1 MLYKKFVINCWRS
14 AVFLTFLLVG
24 VNLRAFATHIRA
36 GEIIAQRQSCQ
47 GFTYLITVVGYVD
60 TGSDV
65 EFGNGVL
72 TFGTDDFIDLRTD
85 TDKSD
90 SDFTKQE
97 LVNAEQEIGRTTFQV
112 EYTFPGPGTYT
123 LTFREFNRNDNIR
136 NIPNSVNTPFYIETQ
151 ILISPLFCNNSP
163 RFLNAPIDGA
173 SVGNRF
179 VHIPGGYD
187 SDGDSLSY
195 ELVFPKEDKDSPVIG
210 YEYPNDFD
218 IRVQEGD
225 PLTNQAGTGLPT
237 LTLDPITGE
246 LVWDAPVYALPN
258 QQTEYNVSF
267 IMREWRKI
275 GGQWIQMGYITR
287 DMQIIV
293 DNADNEPPELAIPA
307 DTCIEAGTVLEA
319 QVIGT
324 DPDGNDVL
332 LSAFGDVFELRTDP
346 ATFTPDPANGIQ
358 PTPGTGT
365 FRWQTS
371 CANVQD
377 EPYLINFKV
386 ADVQPASGPPL
397 ADFKIWRVTVVAPA
411 PVGVTAEA
419 VPGRAVNL
427 AWDEYTCDAVD
438 SIRLQIW
445 RKPDSTDF
453 VPENCQIGIPA
464 GLGYELVA
472 TVDRSVVA
480 YRDTELNPGVNYCYL
495 LVAVYPD
502 GAVSYASEE
511 VCAEMAVDAPV
522 ITKVSVLTTDETAGT
537 IQVDWRSPFEI
548 DETLFPPPYRY
559 QVVRRTGFTRSGETV
574 VASGIIGDTTF
585 TDTGLNTLDEPYNYV
600 VYLFDASSNEPIDSS
615 ALASSV
621 RLLPTPN
628 VGSIGLEWIAT
639 VPWSNN
645 APEYPYHYVY
655 RNRIDPNDPARLVLI
670 DSVNVLEAGLNYLD
684 DGSKT
689 GGALSDEI
697 EYCYFVTTQGSYGNE
712 KLNPPPIVNN
722 SQVACAQPN
731 DTIPPCEPFALMVPN
746 ASAEEC
752 AARLAGEPCDF
763 NDFSNL
769 IQWDNNTE
777 GACDNDVRS
786 YNIYFSAAGE
796 DSTLNLIANTEDTF
810 FEHQNLSSLAGCY
823 RISAVDRSG
832 NESELSEP
840 VCVEN
845 CPNYQ
850 LPNIFTPNGDGSND
864 TFRPLDNSSINRQGE
879 PADCPRFVESVEITF
894 YNRWGKQVY
903 DFTST
908 ESENSIYIDWDGRTD
923 SGELLAAG
931 LYYYTAEVKFITLD
945 PALSRET
952 IQGWVQIM
960 YARDDL

>member
-1 MLYKKFVINCWRS
+1 MLYKKTVTNYWKS
-14 AVFLTFLLVG
+14 AAFLACLLLGANVR
-24 VNLRAFATHIRA
+24 VNATHIRA
-36 GEIIAQRQSCQ
+36 GEIIAERQSCQ

-65 EFGNGVL
+65 AFGNGELFFGHGDPVDLSTENDFNQTVL
-72 TFGTDDFIDLRTD
+72 YD
-85 TDKSD
+85 TD
-90 SDFTKQE
+90 
-97 LVNAEQEIGRTTFQV
+97 QEIGLSTYQIEHR
-112 EYTFPGPGTYT
+112 FPGPGTYT
-123 LTFREFNRNDNIR
+123 ITFREFNRNENIR
-136 NIPNSVNTPFYIETQ
+136 NIPNSINTPFYVETQ
-151 ILISPLFCNNSP
+151 IVISPLFCNKSP

-179 VHIPGGYD
+179 IHIPGGYD
-187 SDGDSLSY
+187 PDGDSLSY
-195 ELVFPKEDKDSPVIG
+195 ELVFPKEDRDSPVIG
-210 YEYPNDFD
+210 YEYPHIFD
-218 IRVQEGD
+218 IRMREGD

-237 LTLDPITGE
+237 LKLDSITGE

-275 GGQWIQMGYITR
+275 NGEWIQLGYITR

-293 DNADNEPPELAIPA
+293 DDADNEPPELTIPV

-319 QVIGT
+319 EVIGT

-332 LSAFGDVFELRTDP
+332 LSAFGDVFELRSNPATFVPDPATDP
-346 ATFTPDPANGIQ
+346 ARGIQ

-371 CANVQD
+371 CANVQ
-377 EPYLINFKV
+377 EKPYLINFKV
-386 ADVQPASGPPL
+386 ADVNPASGPPL

-411 PVGVTAEA
+411 PVGLTAEA
-419 VPGRAVNL
+419 VPGRSVNL
-427 AWDEYTCDAVD
+427 TWDEYTCDAVD

-445 RKPDSTDF
+445 RKPDSTTF
-453 VPENCQIGIPA
+453 VPENCQVGIPA

-472 TVDRSVVA
+472 QVDRSVVA
-480 YRDTELNPGVNYCYL
+480 YRDTELNPGVNYCYR

-511 VCAEMAVDAPV
+511 MCAEMAVDAPV
-522 ITKVSVLTTDETAGT
+522 ITKVSVLTTDETTGT

-621 RLLPTPN
+621 RLLPTPK

-639 VPWSNN
+639 VPWSNS

-655 RNRIDPNDPARLVLI
+655 RDRIDPDDPARLVLI

-712 KLNPPPIVNN
+712 KLNPPPIINN

-746 ASAEEC
+746 ATVEEC
-752 AARLAGEPCDF
+752 AAQLAGKPCDF

-786 YNIYFSAAGE
+786 YNVYFSGVGE
-796 DSTLNLIANTEDTF
+796 DSTLNLIANTENTF
-810 FEHQNLSSLAGCY
+810 FEHRNLSSLAGCY
-823 RISAVDRSG
+823 RISAIDRSG
-832 NESELSEP
+832 NESALSEP

-850 LPNIFTPNGDGSND
+850 LPNIFTPNDDGSND
-864 TFRPLDNSSINRQGE
+864 TFRPLDNSSISRQGE
-879 PADCPRFVESVEITF
+879 PADCPRFVESVNITF
-894 YNRWGKQVY
+894 FNRWGKQVY

-908 ESENSIYIDWDGRTD
+908 DSENSIYIDWDGRTD

-931 LYYYTAEVKFITLD
+931 LYYYTAEVRFITLD
-945 PALSRET
+945 PALSQQT

-960 YARDDL
+960 YSRDDL

>member
-65 EFGNGVL
+65 EFGNGEIYFGHGDPEDLSTLDAFSQQVL
-72 TFGTDDFIDLRTD
+72 IRPD
-85 TDKSD
+85 
-90 SDFTKQE
+90 
-97 LVNAEQEIGRTTFQV
+97 QEIALTTYQV
-112 EYTFPGPGTYT
+112 PHTFPGPGTYT
-123 LTFREFNRNDNIR
+123 ITFREFNRNDNIR
-136 NIPNSVNTPFYIETQ
+136 NIPNSVNTPFYVETQ
-151 ILISPLFCNNSP
+151 IVISPLFCNNSP
-163 RFLNAPIDGA
+163 RFLNPPIDGA

-187 SDGDSLSY
+187 PDGDSLSY
-195 ELVFPKEDKDSPVIG
+195 ELVFPKEDRDSPVIG

-218 IRVQEGD
+218 IRVGEGD

-275 GGQWIQMGYITR
+275 DGQWIQLGYITR

-293 DNADNEPPELAIPA
+293 DDADNEPPELAIPA

-346 ATFTPDPANGIQ
+346 ATFTPDPDTDPAKGIQ

-386 ADVQPASGPPL
+386 ADVNPASGPPL

-480 YRDTELNPGVNYCYL
+480 YRDTELNPGVNYCYR

>member
-1 MLYKKFVINCWRS
+1 MLLSISNT
-14 AVFLTFLLVG
+14 A
-24 VNLRAFATHIRA
+24 NATHIRA

-72 TFGTDDFIDLRTD
+72 TFGHGPSIELKTD

-90 SDFTKQE
+90 SDFSQQV
-97 LVNAEQEIGRTTFQV
+97 LINAEQEIGRTTFQV
-112 EYTFPGPGTYT
+112 QHIFPGPGTYT
-123 LTFREFNRNDNIR
+123 LTFLEFNRNDNIR

-151 ILISPLFCNNSP
+151 IVIYPTFCNNSP
-163 RFLNAPIDGA
+163 RFLNPPIDGA

-179 VHIPGGYD
+179 IHIPGGYD
-187 SDGDSLSY
+187 PDGDSLSY
-195 ELVFPKEDKDSPVIG
+195 ELVFPKEDRDAPIIG
-210 YEYPNDFD
+210 YEYPHIFD
-218 IRVQEGD
+218 IRMEEGE
-225 PLTNQAGTGLPT
+225 PLTNQAGDSLPT
-237 LTLDPITGE
+237 LTLDPVTGE

-275 GGQWIQMGYITR
+275 NGQWRQLGYITR

-293 DNADNEPPELAIPA
+293 DDADNDPPELAIPA
-307 DTCIEAGTVLEA
+307 DTCIEAGTLLEA
-319 QVIGT
+319 EVIGT

-346 ATFTPDPANGIQ
+346 ATFEPIDTAQ

-371 CANVQD
+371 CANVQED
-377 EPYLINFKV
+377 PYLVNFKV
-386 ADVQPASGPPL
+386 ADVSPASGPPL

-411 PVGVTAEA
+411 PAGLTAEA

-427 AWDEYTCDAVD
+427 NWDEYTCDAVD

-445 RKPDSTDF
+445 RKPDSTTF
-453 VPENCQIGIPA
+453 VPENCQVGIPA

-472 TVDRSVVA
+472 TVDRSVVS
-480 YRDTELNPGVNYCYL
+480 YRDTELNAGVNYCYR

-522 ITKVSVLTTDETAGT
+522 ITKVSVLTTDETTGT

-548 DETLFPPPYRY
+548 DEALFPPPYRY

-655 RNRIDPNDPARLVLI
+655 RDRIDPNDPERLVLI

-722 SQVACAQPN
+722 SQIACAQPN

-864 TFRPLDNSSINRQGE
+864 TFRPLDNSSISRQGE
-879 PADCPRFVESVEITF
+879 PADCPRFVESVDITF

-903 DFTST
+903 AFTST

>member
-1 MLYKKFVINCWRS
+1 MHNKKVTTNYWKN
-14 AVFLTFLLVG
+14 AAFLTCLFIG
-24 VNLRAFATHIRA
+24 VNVQVNATHIRA
-36 GEIIAQRQSCQ
+36 GEIIAVRQSCQ
-47 GFTYLITVVGYVD
+47 GYTYTITVTGYVD
-60 TGSDV
+60 TESEV
-65 EFGNGVL
+65 KFGNGEL
-72 TFGTDDFIDLRTD
+72 YFGHGDERVDLSTENDF
-85 TDKSD
+85 
-90 SDFTKQE
+90 SDFV
-97 LVNAEQEIGRTTFQV
+97 LINPEQNIASSTFQI
-112 EYTFPGPGTYT
+112 EHTFPGPGPYT
-123 LTFREFNRNDNIR
+123 ITFREFNRNESIR

-151 ILISPLFCNNSP
+151 ILISPLFCNQSP
-163 RFLNAPIDGA
+163 RFLNPPIDGA

-179 VHIPGGYD
+179 IHIPGGYD
-187 SDGDSLSY
+187 PDGDSLSY
-195 ELVFPKEDKDSPVIG
+195 ELVFPKEDRDSPVIG
-210 YEYPNDFD
+210 YEYPDTFD
-218 IRVQEGD
+218 IRIRDVD
-225 PLTNQAGTGLPT
+225 NPTNQAGTGDPT
-237 LTLDPITGE
+237 VTIDPMTGE

-258 QQTEYNVSF
+258 RQTEYNVSF

-275 GGQWIQMGYITR
+275 NGIWIELGYITR

-293 DNADNEPPELAIPA
+293 ADADNEPPELTIPA
-307 DTCIEAGTVLEA
+307 DTCIEAGTLLEA
-319 QVIGT
+319 EVIGT

-332 LSAFGDVFELRTDP
+332 LSAFGDVFELRTNQ
-346 ATFTPDPANGIQ
+346 ATFDPANTVQ

-371 CANVQD
+371 CANVQE
-377 EPYLINFKV
+377 EPYLVNFKV
-386 ADVQPASGPPL
+386 ADVKPASGPPL

-419 VPGRAVNL
+419 VPGRSVNL
-427 AWDEYTCDAVD
+427 NWDEYTCDAVD

-445 RKPDSTDF
+445 RKPDSTTF
-453 VPENCQIGIPA
+453 VPENCQVGIPA

-472 TVDRSVVA
+472 QVDQSVVA
-480 YRDTELNPGVNYCYL
+480 YRDTELNPGVNYCYR

-522 ITKVSVLTTDETAGT
+522 ITKVSILTTDETAGT
-537 IQVDWRSPFEI
+537 IQIDWRSPFEI
-548 DETLFPPPYRY
+548 DEALFPPPYRY

-600 VYLFDASSNEPIDSS
+600 IYLFDASSNVPIDSS

-628 VGSIGLEWIAT
+628 VGSIGLEWVAT

-645 APEYPYHYVY
+645 APDYPYHYVY
-655 RNRIDPNDPARLVLI
+655 RNRIDPSDPERLVLI
-670 DSVNVLEAGLNYLD
+670 DSINVLEGGLNYLD

-746 ASAEEC
+746 ATVEEC
-752 AARLAGEPCDF
+752 AAQLAGKPCDF
-763 NDFSNL
+763 KDFSNL

-786 YNIYFSAAGE
+786 YNVYFSAAGE

-810 FEHQNLSSLAGCY
+810 FEHRNLNSLAGCY

-832 NESELSEP
+832 NESDLSEP

-850 LPNIFTPNGDGSND
+850 LPNIFTPNGDASND

-879 PADCPRFVESVEITF
+879 PADCPRFVESVDITF

-908 ESENSIYIDWDGRTD
+908 DSENSIYIDWDGRTD

-931 LYYYTAEVKFITLD
+931 LYYYTAEVRFITLD
-945 PALSRET
+945 PALSQQV

-960 YARDDL
+960 YTRDDL